1 MLSGAVCPGNNGLGG
16 TLGAVRSDAS
26 WYSRLKSCVTEACS
40 VAIAEEAKLTPQ
52 SVLAAP
58 EGAPAA
64 LRSSMQ
70 KDVAAGRTPELDAIS
85 GPVLRCGSKHGIDV
99 SATRALVDHIAR
111 AM

>member
-1 MLSGAVCPGNNGLGG
+1 
-16 TLGAVRSDAS
+16 
-26 WYSRLKSCVTEACS
+26 
-40 VAIAEEAKLTPQ
+40 
-52 SVLAAP
+52 
-58 EGAPAA
+58 
-64 LRSSMQ
+64 MQ